1 MAEEMSE
8 QVALETVN
16 AGLQM
21 LGAGQLGEA
30 EAVADAVLDARK
42 DDLMGLY
49 LKAQCRRVAGDPE
62 SALRLARKLARARPD
77 EPIIVVL
84 LALCVLDTGD
94 GETAIRLLKK
104 VQDEGRPDADLSY
117 NLASLLY
124 DKGDR
129 RGAVDAYDRALAVN
143 PDHYYAIRGLAH
155 TLSELGE
162 DRRAE
167 ALALRVTGQV
177 PDDPVALSVLCRAD
191 VRRGEPA
198 KGVARMQLLWTQN
211 PDAVNTAIAL
221 GRLGE
226 AKEATGDFT
235 GAFEAWKTANDR
247 LRTHFADQYAGDSG
261 AYSLD
266 AAKRVRRFNEGLSP
280 SSPKPQGDGP
290 APVFLVG
297 FQRAGTT
304 LMEQILA
311 AHPAITTTGEDASIK
326 PLVDAAGRSEGELAE
341 LMKGDPDRMKGL
353 RKAYWKSAGGAP
365 KPGEVFIDKLPLNM
379 MWLGVIAQV
388 FPDAKILLALRD
400 PRDVVL
406 SAFQQRFG
414 MNSANYAML
423 TVEGTAGYYDAAT
436 GAGTAAMRAFPDLSV
451 LEVRYEDLVG
461 DVEGQA
467 KRMIGFLGLDWDPS
481 VMDYREK
488 AKTRT
493 ITTPSATQV
502 TEPVY
507 TKSIGRW
514 KDYRFA
520 LEPVLPTLDYWAKH
534 WGYAAE

>member
-1 MAEEMSE
+1 MAEMSE
-8 QVALETVN
+8 AVALETVN
-16 AGLQM
+16 TGLQM
-21 LGAGQLGEA
+21 LAGGQAGEA
-30 EAVADAVLDARK
+30 EAIADAVLEARK

-49 LKAQCRRVAGDPE
+49 LKAQCRRVAGDTDT
-62 SALRLARKLARARPD
+62 ALKIARKLDRARPD
-77 EPIIVVL
+77 EPTIAVL
-84 LALCVLDTGD
+84 LALCLLDAGD
-94 GETAIRLLKK
+94 GEGAIALLKR
-104 VQDEGRPDADLSY
+104 VEANGRPDPNLSY

-129 RGAVDAYDRALAVN
+129 RGAAASYDHALGID
-143 PDHYYAIRGLAH
+143 PDHFYAMRGLAH

-162 DRRAE
+162 DHRAK
-167 ALALRVTGQV
+167 AFALRVLGQV
-177 PDDPVALSVLCRAD
+177 PDDPVALSVMCRTDLRAGD
-191 VRRGEPA
+191 AQGAVRR
-198 KGVARMQLLWTQN
+198 MDLLWTQN

-226 AKEATGDFT
+226 AKEATGDFE
-235 GAFEAWKTANDR
+235 GAFAAWRDANDR

-266 AAKRVRRFNEGLSP
+266 AAKQVRAFNESLKP
-280 SSPKPQGDGP
+280 STPKPAAEGP

-326 PLVDAAGRSEGELAE
+326 PLVDAAGRNEADLAD
-341 LMKGDPDRMKGL
+341 LMAGDPERMKGL

-365 KPGEVFIDKLPLNM
+365 KDGHVFIDKLPLNM
-379 MWLGVIAQV
+379 MWLGVIATV

-414 MNSANYAML
+414 MNSANYSML
-423 TVEGTAGYYDAAT
+423 TVEGTASYYDAAT
-436 GAGTAAMRAFPDLSV
+436 GAGVAAMRAFPDLQV
-451 LEVRYEDLVG
+451 LDVRYEALVN
-461 DVEGQA
+461 DVEGEA
-467 KRMIGFLGLDWDPS
+467 KRMIDFLGLDWDEA

-488 AKTRT
+488 AKART

-507 TKSIGRW
+507 TRSIGRW
-514 KDYRFA
+514 KDYAFA
-520 LEPVLPTLDYWAKH
+520 LEPVLPTLEHWVKH
-534 WGYAAE
+534 WGYDA